1 MYFVASDIHLEY
13 YTIGSDNLNKLKSQ
27 IQKEIASVSLA
38 DRVLFLCGDIGS
50 PLLPTYADFLG
61 FCSAHFSVVYLI
73 AGNHEYYNSSDRIEQ
88 YDMQQ
93 IRSIIVEHVSSYP
106 NVRYLDNSYTID
118 DMHSIIVY
126 GSTLWSKQRPYNTY
140 KGINDFT
147 HIVMAESNITLK
159 QYDELHE
166 QAVRDLQ
173 NAMRDIRAIRTDNQA
188 YAGYDLIIMT
198 HHLPSRDL
206 IAPQFVNDDKLNQFF
221 ATDLEYILE
230 QSSPAYCFAGHTH
243 YRMVIKKSGI
253 TFVVH
258 PYGYPGQI
266 QYDDTD
272 SILYRCECKSG
283 YNGSNTKT

>member
-13 YTIGSDNLNKLKSQ
+13 YTVGSDNLNELKSR
-27 IQKEIASVSLA
+27 ICTEIASVPLA

-61 FCSAHFSVVYLI
+61 FCSTHFSVVYLI
-73 AGNHEYYNSSDRIEQ
+73 TGNHEYYNPPNSTEP

-93 IRSIIVEHVSSYP
+93 IRSIIVEQATVYP

-118 DMHSIIVY
+118 DAHSIIVY

-147 HIVMAESNITLK
+147 YIVTPESKKTNSNITLE

-166 QAVRDLQ
+166 QAIRDLQ
-173 NAMRDIRAIRTDNQA
+173 SAMRDIRAIRTDSK
-188 YAGYDLIIMT
+188 YGVYDLIIMT

-206 IAPQFVNDDKLNQFF
+206 IAPQFIDNDNLNQFF
-221 ATDLEYILE
+221 ATDLEYIFE
-230 QSSPAYCFAGHTH
+230 QNQNNNCVAYCFAGHTH
-243 YRMVIKKSGI
+243 YRMQIAKSGI
-253 TFVVH
+253 RFVVH

-266 QYDDTD
+266 QYDETD
-272 SILYRCECKSG
+272 SVLYRCG
-283 YNGSNTKT
+283 

>member
-13 YTIGSDNLNKLKSQ
+13 YTVGSDGLNEMKSR
-27 IQKEIASVSLA
+27 IQKEIASVPLA

-61 FCSAHFSVVYLI
+61 FCSTHFGVVYLI
-73 AGNHEYYNSSDRIEQ
+73 TGNHEYYNLPNSTEL
-88 YDMQQ
+88 YDMRE
-93 IRSIIVEHVSSYP
+93 IGSIIAAHVSLYP
-106 NVRYLDNSYTID
+106 NIRYLDNSYTID
-118 DMHSIIVY
+118 DTHSIIVY

-147 HIVMAESNITLK
+147 HIVTAESKKTNSNITLE

-173 NAMRDIRAIRTDNQA
+173 SAMRDIRVIRTDPA
-188 YAGYDLIIMT
+188 YGAYDLIIMT

-206 IAPQFVNDDKLNQFF
+206 IAPQFIDNDDLNQFF
-221 ATDLEYILE
+221 ATDLEYIFE
-230 QSSPAYCFAGHTH
+230 QTDNRVAYCFAGHTH
-243 YRMVIKKSGI
+243 YRMHIAKSGI

-266 QYDDTD
+266 QYDETD
-272 SILYRCECKSG
+272 SVLYRCG
-283 YNGSNTKT
+283 